1 MRALTLVAMMADV
14 TVNQKQLLR
23 LEKSLAK
30 AGKDFGKGKKKLLK
44 KIGVLVQGLAMKYC
58 PESPTKS
65 QYASMNKS
73 GKTSRKSSGITTGSL
88 RDSITHEVGKDFV
101 SINVP
106 SNSRG
111 GKYAEKMHDKKGSEW
126 LNRGPRTK
134 QKGAKADEKFI
145 FRAGKDTQKE
155 TDALIDQVLN
165 EMIKGIGV

>member
-1 MRALTLVAMMADV
+1 MADV
-14 TVNQKQLLR
+14 TVNAKQLLK
-23 LEKSLAK
+23 LELSLVN
-30 AGKDFGKGKKKLLK
+30 AGKSYDKGKKKLLK
-44 KIGVLVQGLAMKYC
+44 KIGVIVQGLARKYC

-65 QYASMNKS
+65 QYAAMNQS
-73 GKTSRKSSGITTGSL
+73 GTTERRSSSITTGSL

-111 GKYAEKMHDKKGSEW
+111 GKYAEKMHDQKGSAW

-145 FRAGKDTQKE
+145 FRAGKDSEKE
-155 TDALIDQVLN
+155 TDALIDQVLT

>member
-1 MRALTLVAMMADV
+1 MANDI
-14 TVNQKQLLR
+14 TVNQKQLLK
-23 LEKSLAK
+23 LELSLK
-30 AGKDFGKGKKKLLK
+30 VAGKSYDKGKKRLLK
-44 KIGVLVQGLAMKYC
+44 KIGVLVQGLARKYA

-111 GKYAEKMHDKKGSEW
+111 GDYAEKMHDKKGSAW
-126 LNRGPRTK
+126 RKRGPRTK

-145 FRAGKDTQKE
+145 YRAAEDASKDI
-155 TDALIDQVLN
+155 DAIIDSVLDDLIRR
-165 EMIKGIGV
+165 I